1 MSGSQA
7 RVLLIVV
14 LLILVAF
21 VVLTNSLP
29 IGNASPLASILDTPQ
44 IVSEVTAVTSERND
58 QFTMPDGEHLPLMIR
73 WSNWQPE
80 FGPAFVYARERD
92 LAGMLQ
98 MDAPVEKMVMLAS
111 YAEAE
116 RMMARA
122 AELKAAG
129 VTTIGL
135 NTENGDGMTP
145 PNEMQTLGSADPD
158 VNIVARVANLAAANG
173 FKVMWGPVRNM
184 TDQVSD
190 EMIRTIMQAGVT
202 GLALQ
207 EQKFI
212 ENQSSEAR
220 LAAVNQTRAR
230 YLRIAQELGIQD
242 FNFDV
247 QIMHQRCPNMAN
259 CVDFVTGLEAIP
271 VESIAIWSNGQIP
284 VSFVNAIRG
293 G

>member
-1 MSGSQA
+1 MSGSQV

-14 LLILVAF
+14 LVIMVAF
-21 VVLTNSLP
+21 IVLNNSLP
-29 IGNASPLASILDTPQ
+29 IGNASSLVSISGDSQTVREQ
-44 IVSEVTAVTSERND
+44 TAVSSDRNG
-58 QFTMPDGEHLPLMIR
+58 QYTVPDGEHLPLMIR

-92 LAGMLQ
+92 LTGMLQ

-122 AELKAAG
+122 DELKAAG

-145 PNEMQTLGSADPD
+145 PNEMQTLASADPD
-158 VNIVARVANLAAANG
+158 VNIVARVASLAAANG

-202 GLALQ
+202 GLAMQ

-220 LAAVNQTRAR
+220 LAAVNQTRTR
-230 YLRIAQELGIQD
+230 YLRIAQGLGIED

-259 CVDFVTGLEAIP
+259 CVDFVAGLEDIP
-271 VESIAIWSNGQIP
+271 VQSIAIWSNGPIP
-284 VSFVNAIRG
+284 ASFVNAIRSE
-293 G
+293 

>member
-1 MSGSQA
+1 MSSSQV
-7 RVLLIVV
+7 RVLLVVV
-14 LLILVAF
+14 LLILVALF
-21 VVLTNSLP
+21 VLNNSLP
-29 IGNASPLASILDTPQ
+29 IGNASPMASIPDAPQ
-44 IVSEVTAVTSERND
+44 IVSGDTAVARD
-58 QFTMPDGEHLPLMIR
+58 QNGQYTVPDGEHLPLMIR

-122 AELKAAG
+122 DELKAAG

-135 NTENGDGMTP
+135 NTENGTGMTP
-145 PNEMQTLGSADPD
+145 PNEMQTLASADPD
-158 VNIVARVANLAAANG
+158 VNIVARVASLAAANG
-173 FKVMWGPVRNM
+173 FKLMWGPVRNV

-212 ENQSSEAR
+212 ENQSSDVR

-230 YLRIAQELGIQD
+230 YLRIAQELGIED

-259 CVDFVTGLEAIP
+259 CVEFVAGLEAIP

-284 VSFVNAIRG
+284 ASFVNAIRG
-293 G
+293 E

>member
-7 RVLLIVV
+7 RFLLIVV
-14 LLILVAF
+14 LIILVAF
-21 VVLTNSLP
+21 VVLNNSLP
-29 IGNASPLASILDTPQ
+29 IGNASPLASIPSDPQ
-44 IVSEVTAVTSERND
+44 TVSGETAVVSDRDGQYTIPN
-58 QFTMPDGEHLPLMIR
+58 GEHLPLMIR

-122 AELKAAG
+122 DELKAAG

-135 NTENGDGMTP
+135 NTENGTGMTP
-145 PNEMQTLGSADPD
+145 PNEMQTLASADPD
-158 VNIVARVANLAAANG
+158 VNIVARVARLVTPNG
-173 FKVMWGPVRNM
+173 FKIMWGPVRNV

-212 ENQSSEAR
+212 ENQSSDVR

-230 YLRIAQELGIQD
+230 YLRIAQELGIED

-247 QIMHQRCPNMAN
+247 QIMHERCPNMAN
-259 CVDFVTGLEAIP
+259 CVEFVTGLEAIP

-284 VSFVNAIRG
+284 ASFVNAIRSE
-293 G
+293 

>member
-1 MSGSQA
+1 MSGSQV
-7 RVLLIVV
+7 RVLLIFV
-14 LLILVAF
+14 LVILVAF
-21 VVLTNSLP
+21 VVLNNSLP
-29 IGNASPLASILDTPQ
+29 IGNASPLPSIPGDPQ
-44 IVSEVTAVTSERND
+44 TARGETAVSRDRDGQYIIPE
-58 QFTMPDGEHLPLMIR
+58 GEHLPLMIR

-98 MDAPVEKMVMLAS
+98 MDAPVEKMIMLTS

-122 AELKAAG
+122 DELKTAG

-135 NTENGDGMTP
+135 NTENGAGMTP
-145 PNEMQTLGSADPD
+145 PNEMQTLGSADPN
-158 VNIVARVANLAAANG
+158 VNIVARVAQLVAPHG
-173 FKVMWGPVRNM
+173 FKMMWGPVRNM

-212 ENQSSEAR
+212 ENQSSDAR
-220 LAAVNQTRAR
+220 LAAVNRTRAR
-230 YLRIAQELGIQD
+230 YLRIAQELGIED

-259 CVDFVTGLEAIP
+259 CVDFVAGLEAIP

-284 VSFVNAIRG
+284 ASFVRAIRG
-293 G
+293 Q